1 MKQLETELPEILELF
16 LSQKKENYNKEG
28 RFITFCS
35 KNYIEYQ
42 SSGDKNKTPSIKD
55 YLD

>member
-28 RFITFCS
+28 RFIIFYS

-42 SSGDKNKTPSIKD
+42 SSGDKNKTASIKD